1 MTAALIAAV
10 HGTRSAV
17 GAATSAA
24 LVSLVRSL
32 RPDLDVDVGYLDVQ
46 HPRLSSVLAARTGP
60 AIVVPVLLS
69 GGYHV
74 VDDIPSTAASASRA
88 VRVAR
93 HLGPDPV
100 ITRVLVE
107 RLSPYVADTIA
118 LVGSPSTR
126 PSAGRDLADAA
137 ALLADAV
144 DRPVHPLT
152 VDASLASALA
162 ILPGRVAVASYL
174 LGEGFFHDTLRAS
187 AARARAVAVTD
198 PLGTHP
204 AIAALIAQRYDEAR
218 SLN

>member
-10 HGTRSAV
+10 HGTRSAA

-32 RPDLDVDVGYLDVQ
+32 RPDLEVDVGYLDVQ
-46 HPRLSSVLAARTGP
+46 QPRLSSVLAALSGP
-60 AIVVPVLLS
+60 AVVVPVLLS

-74 VDDIPSTAASASRA
+74 VDDIPLTAAAASRA

-107 RLSPYVADTIA
+107 RLSPYAADTIP

-126 PSAGRDLADAA
+126 PSAGRDLASAA

-162 ILPGRVAVASYL
+162 MLPGRVAVASYL
-174 LGEGFFHDTLRAS
+174 LGEGSFHDTLRAS
-187 AARARAVAVTD
+187 ATQAGAV
-198 PLGTHP
+198 
-204 AIAALIAQRYDEAR
+204 
-218 SLN
+218 